1 MDKVTVI
8 IQARMGSL
16 RLPGKVLM
24 PLGDTIV
31 LDYVVQRSR
40 AIEGVSEVIV
50 ATSSLKQDQ
59 VIVNWCIEHGVPYFC
74 GSEDDVLDRYYQ
86 CAKLYEPDY
95 VIRVT
100 ADCPFADY
108 QTASAM
114 VAMLENRKQ
123 VRDREQVRDCKQIDH
138 SHQQYSQREMVDV
151 VRLEP
156 GLPRGLPVEL
166 LSFAALRYI
175 HQNGTEVYHREHVT
189 YYAYEFPEKFRFYPV
204 AVEDAKKRPDLR
216 ITLDTPEDYLLC
228 QAIADHFVGNI
239 LVSAQD
245 VIDYLASHPEIV
257 ELNAHIQQKA
267 VK

>member
-1 MDKVTVI
+1 MNKVIVI
-8 IQARMGSL
+8 IQARMGST
-16 RLPGKVLM
+16 RLPGKVLKE
-24 PLGDTIV
+24 LGNTIV

-40 AIEGVSEVIV
+40 AIEGVPEVIV
-50 ATSSLKQDQ
+50 ATSELEQDQ
-59 VIVNWCIEHGVPYFC
+59 AIVNWCIEHDVPYFC

-100 ADCPFADY
+100 ADCPFVDY

-114 VAMLENRKQ
+114 VAVLG
-123 VRDREQVRDCKQIDH
+123 
-138 SHQQYSQREMVDV
+138 EMVDV
-151 VRLEP
+151 VRLES
-156 GLPRGLPVEL
+156 GLPRGLSVEL

-175 HQNGTEVYHREHVT
+175 HQNGTEAYHREHVT
-189 YYAYEFPEKFRFYPV
+189 YYAYEFPEKFRFHPV
-204 AVEDAKKRPDLR
+204 AVDDAKKRPDLR

-228 QAIADHFVGNI
+228 QAIAGHFVGDI
-239 LVSAQD
+239 LVPAQD
-245 VIDYLASHPEIV
+245 VIDYLASHPEVV